1 MSLSKLSLSSKALSN
16 PQNSKLCLNGF
27 KSLLLKNIISPTSS
41 SSSYKSRNYTSG
53 LNIRQYNNKSI
64 YNNEFKNIINNNIA
78 NNQSNPLNISSFS
91 NNLLNSNTSIS
102 KNSSSLSNIRT
113 YATAREKVL
122 SNADSLPND
131 ENIQE
136 MAYKELIEMGDY
148 DTIVKRFESLAFSS
162 NEECVRYYFKA
173 LVYSGKINKANLGMT
188 KLPPP
193 TKKMTKAARE
203 ALGSEEA
210 MKGFFLRFNHFPE
223 VNEKIHQKPVV
234 PVFNINA
241 NSKTNLSWFDR
252 FVSLLW
258 LPVLLFLVYS
268 LTSETSTVKE
278 ANGNKPQYF
287 AKEYDETNQTPT
299 SFDDVKGIQEVK
311 EELEEIVD
319 YLLHPTK
326 YNSIGA
332 KLPKGV
338 LLSGEPGTGKT
349 LLARAIAGEAG
360 VSFLYTT
367 GSSFDEKYVGVGSR
381 RVREL
386 FNAARERQPCIIFID
401 EIDAVGKSRNTA
413 HHNETLLQL
422 LTEMDGFEGNSQI
435 MIIGAT
441 NAPNSLDPALLRPGR
456 FDRHISVPIPDMKG
470 RSEIIDH
477 YLKKVK
483 HTVEVKADTIARAT
497 PGFTG
502 ADLSN
507 LINTAAIKAVQNG
520 KETVSIKQ
528 IDDARDDILMGRAR
542 LNAVMSEEA
551 RRNTAYHE
559 AGHALVA
566 AMTEAAD
573 PIHKATIVQRGQA
586 LGMVSQLPE
595 MDHVQYTR
603 KQMMARLAICLAG
616 RAAEEIFFG
625 VDGVTSGASSDFQ
638 QASSLAFSMIT
649 KWGMSDKVGF
659 IYHKDKTSPEVQK
672 IIEDEV
678 KDLLDKQYQYS
689 KELII
694 KNRDNMEK
702 LVGQLLEKE
711 TLTGEEILKILNP
724 KVTLPIQN
732 NNNNNISVPSSPSS
746 SSGNSLLPLPV
757 PSSSSPIAI
766 SL

>member
-16 PQNSKLCLNGF
+16 PQNSNLCLNAF
-27 KSLLLKNIISPTSS
+27 KSLLLKNNI
-41 SSSYKSRNYTSG
+41 SSYKSRNYTSG
-53 LNIRQYNNKSI
+53 LNIRNNNNNNQSI
-64 YNNEFKNIINNNIA
+64 YNNEFKNILNKDK
-78 NNQSNPLNISSFS
+78 NQLKQLNISSFT
-91 NNLLNSNTSIS
+91 NNLLNSNTPIS
-102 KNSSSLSNIRT
+102 NTSSLSNIRSF
-113 YATAREKVL
+113 ATAREKVL

-148 DTIVKRFESLAFSS
+148 ETIIKRFESLAFSS

-173 LVYSGKINKANLGMT
+173 LVYSGKINKANLGVA

-193 TKKMTKAARE
+193 TKKMTKAAKE
-203 ALGSEEA
+203 ALVSEEA
-210 MKGFFLRFNHFPE
+210 LKGFFLRFNHFPE
-223 VNEKIHQKPVV
+223 VTEKIHQKPVI
-234 PVFNINA
+234 PVFNINT
-241 NSKTNLSWFDR
+241 NGKTNLSWFDR
-252 FVSLLW
+252 IVSLLW
-258 LPVLLFLVYS
+258 LPVLLFVLYS

-278 ANGNKPQYF
+278 TATGGNKPQYY
-287 AKEYDETNQTPT
+287 AKEYDEKNQTPT

-319 YLLHPTK
+319 YLLHPSK
-326 YNSIGA
+326 YNNIGA

-386 FNAARERQPCIIFID
+386 FTAAREKQPCIIFID

-441 NAPNSLDPALLRPGR
+441 NAPKSLDPALLRPGR

-470 RSEIIDH
+470 RIEIIDH
-477 YLKKVK
+477 YLTKVK
-483 HTVEVKADTIARAT
+483 HSIEVKSDTIARAT

-520 KETVSIKQ
+520 KETVSLKQ

-542 LNAVMSEEA
+542 LNTVMSDEA
-551 RRNTAYHE
+551 IRNTAYHE

-566 AMTEAAD
+566 AMTDAAD
-573 PIHKATIVQRGQA
+573 PIHKATIIQRGQA

-595 MDHVQYTR
+595 MDQVQFTR

-625 VDGVTSGASSDFQ
+625 DDGVTSGASSDFQ

-659 IYHKDKTSPEVQK
+659 IYHRDKTSPEVQK

-702 LVGQLLEKE
+702 LVGQLMEKE
-711 TLTGEEILKILNP
+711 TLTGEEILKILNIKS
-724 KVTLPIQN
+724 KVTLPTQ
-732 NNNNNISVPSSPSS
+732 NNNNISVPSSSPPT
-746 SSGNSLLPLPV
+746 GTSLLPIPV
-757 PSSSSPIAI
+757 PSPSPIA
-766 SL
+766 LGL

>member
-16 PQNSKLCLNGF
+16 PQNSKLCLNAF
-27 KSLLLKNIISPTSS
+27 KSLLLKNNIS
-41 SSSYKSRNYTSG
+41 SSSYKNRNYTSG
-53 LNIRQYNNKSI
+53 LNIRHKNNQSI
-64 YNNEFKNIINNNIA
+64 YNNDFRNILNKTNS
-78 NNQSNPLNISSFS
+78 QSNTSKTNITSFS
-91 NNLLNSNTSIS
+91 NSLLNSNTPIS
-102 KNSSSLSNIRT
+102 IRT
-113 YATAREKVL
+113 SALPPYIRTFTTAREKVL
-122 SNADSLPND
+122 GNADSLPND

-148 DTIVKRFESLAFSS
+148 ETIIKRFESLAFSS

-173 LVYSGKINKANLGMT
+173 LVYSGKINKANLGLA

-193 TKKMTKAARE
+193 TKKMSKAAME
-203 ALGSEEA
+203 ALASEEA
-210 MKGFFLRFNHFPE
+210 MKGFFLRFNHFPD

-234 PVFNINA
+234 PIFTIN
-241 NSKTNLSWFDR
+241 NSGKTNLSWFDR
-252 FVSLLW
+252 VVSLLW
-258 LPVLLFLVYS
+258 LPVLLFLLYS
-268 LTSETSTVKE
+268 LSSDPTTKETNATGK
-278 ANGNKPQYF
+278 NQYF
-287 AKEYDETNQTPT
+287 AKEYDSTTSTPT

-311 EELEEIVD
+311 EELAEIVD
-319 YLLHPTK
+319 YLLHPNK

-381 RVREL
+381 RIREL
-386 FNAARERQPCIIFID
+386 FAAAREKQPCIIFID
-401 EIDAVGKSRNTA
+401 EIDAVGKSRNNTQY
-413 HHNETLLQL
+413 NDTLLQL
-422 LTEMDGFEGNSQI
+422 LAEMDGFEGNSQI

-456 FDRHISVPIPDMKG
+456 FDRHIAVPIPDIKG
-470 RSEIIDH
+470 RAEIIDH
-477 YLKKVK
+477 YLTKIK
-483 HTVEVKADTIARAT
+483 HSIEVKADTIARAT

-520 KETVSIKQ
+520 KETVSLQQ

-542 LNAVMSEEA
+542 LNGVMSEEA

-566 AMTEAAD
+566 AMTDAAD

-595 MDHVQYTR
+595 MDHVQFTR

-625 VDGVTSGASSDFQ
+625 DDGVTSGASSDFQ
-638 QASSLAFSMIT
+638 QASSLAFSMVT

-659 IYHKDKTSPEVQK
+659 TYHKDKMSPEVQK
-672 IIEDEV
+672 LVEDEV

-694 KNRDNMEK
+694 KNKDNMER
-702 LVGQLLEKE
+702 LVGQLIEKE
-711 TLTGEEILKILNP
+711 TLTGDEILKILNV
-724 KVTLPIQN
+724 KSKISLPQIQN
-732 NNNNNISVPSSPSS
+732 NNNNNISVPSSPS
-746 SSGNSLLPLPV
+746 GTSLLPIPV
-757 PSSSSPIAI
+757 PSSSNPIAI

>member
-16 PQNSKLCLNGF
+16 PQNSKFCLNAI
-27 KSLLLKNIISPTSS
+27 KSLLLKNTISTSS
-41 SSSYKSRNYTSG
+41 PSSYKSRSYSSG
-53 LNIRQYNNKSI
+53 LNIRHYNNKSI
-64 YNNEFKNIINNNIA
+64 YNNEFKNILNKPNTTTTT
-78 NNQSNPLNISSFS
+78 NQSNISSFS

-102 KNSSSLSNIRT
+102 TSTISSLSNIRT
-113 YATAREKVL
+113 FTTAREKVL

-131 ENIQE
+131 ETIQE

-148 DTIVKRFESLAFSS
+148 DTIIKRFESLAFSS

-173 LVYSGKINKANLGMT
+173 LVYSGKINKANLGVA

-203 ALGSEEA
+203 ALASDEA

-223 VNEKIHQKPVV
+223 VSEKIHQKPVV

-241 NSKTNLSWFDR
+241 NAKTNLSWFDR
-252 FVSLLW
+252 IVSLLW
-258 LPVLLFLVYS
+258 LPVLLFLLYS

-278 ANGNKPQYF
+278 TNGNKPQYF
-287 AKEYDETNQTPT
+287 AKEYDETNQAPT

-326 YNSIGA
+326 YNNIGA

-386 FNAARERQPCIIFID
+386 FAAAREKQPCIIFID
-401 EIDAVGKSRNTA
+401 EIDAVGKSRNTS

-456 FDRHISVPIPDMKG
+456 FDRHISVPIPDMNG
-470 RSEIIDH
+470 RTEIIDH

-483 HTVEVKADTIARAT
+483 HSLEVKADTIARAT

-520 KETVSIKQ
+520 KETVSLKQ
-528 IDDARDDILMGRAR
+528 IEDARDDILMGRAR

-566 AMTEAAD
+566 AMTDAAD
-573 PIHKATIVQRGQA
+573 PIHKATIIQRGQA

-625 VDGVTSGASSDFQ
+625 DDGVTSGASSDFQ

-694 KNRDNMEK
+694 KNKDNMEK
-702 LVGQLLEKE
+702 LVSQLMEKE

-724 KVTLPIQN
+724 KVVTSPIQN
-732 NNNNNISVPSSPSS
+732 NNNNNISVPSSPS
-746 SSGNSLLPLPV
+746 GTSLLPIPV